1 MKDPKDVVLDL
12 KVEAADYDA
21 RIIKIE
27 NKICS
32 PEGLS
37 QRQVE
42 LLKIQRNIFKELI
55 HVVDLRIEDLEAD
68 LKKDK

>member
-1 MKDPKDVVLDL
+1 MKDPKDVILDL

-21 RIIKIE
+21 RVMKIE
-27 NKICS
+27 NIICIS
-32 PEGLS
+32 DGLS

-42 LLKIQRNIFKELI
+42 LLKIQRDIFKELI
-55 HVVDLRIEDLEAD
+55 KIVRLRIEDLEAD